1 MYLRPAPAWPLFQLN
16 LKCTKALGVDDKIA
30 DFVIPFGAV
39 KNMNGTAIYDA
50 AAAVVVA
57 KSEGALHPEK

>member
-1 MYLRPAPAWPLFQLN
+1 MATIPLN

-39 KNMNGTAIYDA
+39 MNMNGTAIYDA
-50 AAAVVVA
+50 AAAVVV
-57 KSEGALHPEK
+57 SFCGGGSGQALEAL